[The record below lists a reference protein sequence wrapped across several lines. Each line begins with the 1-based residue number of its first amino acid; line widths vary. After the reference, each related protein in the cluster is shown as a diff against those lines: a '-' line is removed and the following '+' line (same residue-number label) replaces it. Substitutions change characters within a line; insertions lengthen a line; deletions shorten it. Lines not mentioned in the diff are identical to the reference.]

1 MSSVGNAAQPQEPA
15 AGAVI
20 VAETDVLARMVLG
33 QYLRECG
40 YEVIEAATSDD
51 VLAVLRSGQSVD
63 AILLD
68 AQIAGGLAGF
78 TLARQ
83 IREHYPKTDIL
94 LTFGLARA
102 AEKAGD
108 LCDKGPLEKPYH
120 PEEIVRRI
128 KRLRQKRKL
137 RP

>member
-1 MSSVGNAAQPQEPA
+1 MSSGGNAVLPEEPE
-15 AGAVI
+15 AGTVI
-20 VAETDVLARMVLG
+20 VAETDILARMVLA

-40 YEVIEAATSDD
+40 YDVIEAATSDD
-51 VLAVLRSGQSVD
+51 VVEVLRAGRHVD

-68 AQIAGGLAGF
+68 ALISGGLAGF
-78 TLARQ
+78 TLARHV
-83 IREHYPKTDIL
+83 REHYPQTDIV
-94 LTFGLARA
+94 LTFGVAKT

-128 KRLRQKRKL
+128 KTLRQKRKP